1 MANMSKARGTSFET
15 AVTRWL
21 RLVLDEPTIER
32 RALHGAHDMGDLYG
46 IYAHGL
52 AGIAECKNYK
62 RYGRADVEE
71 WRRQTLAE
79 RDNADADFAVLV
91 IHKPGCGGDAK
102 SPTMGR
108 NRVDLTIGDLC
119 NVSVGMRCLMAEPD
133 DHWVTIDLDELARLI
148 RAD

>member
-1 MANMSKARGTSFET
+1 MTEQNDSLAKLALAEAIIKAAREMTNPRG
-15 AVTRWL
+15 
-21 RLVLDEPTIER
+21 
-32 RALHGAHDMGDLYG
+32 GAHDMGDLYG

-52 AGIAECKNYK
+52 AGIAECKSYK

-91 IHKPGCGGDAK
+91 IHNPGCGGDAK

-119 NVSVGMRCLMAEPD
+119 NVSVGMLCLMAEPD

>member
-1 MANMSKARGTSFET
+1 MVNKSKARGTSFET
-15 AVTRWL
+15 AVARWL
-21 RLVLDEPTIER
+21 RLALDEPTIER

-52 AGIAECKNYK
+52 VGIAECKSYK

-79 RDNADADFAVLV
+79 RDNADANFAVLV

>member
-1 MANMSKARGTSFET
+1 MNMSKARGTSFET
-15 AVTRWL
+15 AVARWL
-21 RLVLDEPTIER
+21 RLALDEQTIER

-91 IHKPGCGGDAK
+91 IHKPGCGGDAN
-102 SPTMGR
+102 SPTMGS

>member
-15 AVTRWL
+15 AVARWL
-21 RLVLDEPTIER
+21 RLALDEQTIER

-46 IYAHGL
+46 IYANGL

-62 RYGRADVEE
+62 RYGRADVDK

-102 SPTMGR
+102 SPTMGS

>member
-21 RLVLDEPTIER
+21 RLALDEPTIER

-52 AGIAECKNYK
+52 AGIAECKSYK

-79 RDNADADFAVLV
+79 RDNADADFAVLI
-91 IHKPGCGGDAK
+91 IHKPRCGGDAK

>member
-15 AVTRWL
+15 AVARWL
-21 RLVLDEPTIER
+21 RLALDEPTIER

-52 AGIAECKNYK
+52 AGIAECKSYK

-91 IHKPGCGGDAK
+91 IHKHGCGGDAK

>member
-1 MANMSKARGTSFET
+1 MNKSKARGTSFET
-15 AVTRWL
+15 AVARWL
-21 RLVLDEPTIER
+21 RLALDEPTIER
-32 RALHGAHDMGDLYG
+32 RARHGAHDRGGRCG
-46 IYAHGL
+46 IVAHGRGGL
-52 AGIAECKNYK
+52 GECQNYK

-102 SPTMGR
+102 SPTMGL

-133 DHWVTIDLDELARLI
+133 DHWVTIELDELARLI